1 MSGAATGSDVQYRV
15 VVAKGDERVEG
26 PDDAQ
31 VVINVPLAAAEAE
44 DFDPVVAYMRGVLK
58 ASGHTGRLLDAL
70 KSGEAAAVLSQLAS
84 RP

>member
-1 MSGAATGSDVQYRV
+1 MSGEATAGDVQYRV
-15 VVAKGDERVEG
+15 LVAKGDERVEG

-31 VVINVPLAAAEAE
+31 VVINVPLAVVES
-44 DFDPVVAYMRGVLK
+44 DGFDPTVAYMRGVLK

-70 KSGEAAAVLSQLAS
+70 KSGEVATALSQLAS